1 MTLKRRLAVMALS
14 VCLSMAALAFFSSQ
28 GARSTLIDLLDR
40 GQARESRGSAAAVSN
55 WFKSL
60 ENVVT
65 TGSNNLSFM
74 IEDLGLLPG
83 TAGNYMRNLT
93 EASRP
98 MGLTDLYLALPSGQF
113 LDGGDWFPEDDY
125 DPRTEHWYV
134 SAEKAG
140 SAVLSSPWVS
150 PRLDEPVMTLSMPIY
165 SLYQEG
171 RLLGVMGADIPVS
184 ALTGVI
190 PPEGA
195 LLIGPSG
202 EVLAGSGDE
211 NILSSIPEL
220 LKTEGPSAM
229 DVAFDGRRVQLSSFP
244 LSRGM
249 WMITVS
255 DRDEVFLPLK
265 RLERTQWVLVSVAVA
280 LLALGLGLFCRRFM
294 SQIGRLTSVA
304 EAAIQGDLTARCDMT
319 GNDELARVSRALDSL
334 IDFQRDVLM
343 SLKDG
348 NGSIMSSSSGLSTIA
363 GKVESVTAGLQ
374 EASAELVESMG
385 ESIEVVQTAERDA
398 SSVTEG
404 ARQVACL
411 AEETKKSSDRTLA
424 QARMARELAQE
435 NGQGVE
441 TMSRDFLSVSEISQ
455 GLGQG
460 TQGIEAFV
468 ATIGD
473 IADQTNLL
481 ALNAAIEAARAGEA
495 GRGFSV
501 VAGEIRELSEQ
512 SRAAS
517 KRIKNL
523 SSSMVKGVAKLS
535 DIASEG
541 GSVTQANLER
551 SRMLYQAL
559 EAIAEEAADVSAKT
573 KEVLSRSEN
582 QTKYNGQVSSM
593 LSSLCDA
600 AKRSMARAM
609 DLENSVM
616 ALLEGVSGLGRE
628 NGTLV
633 ELAGRQ
639 EMLIGRHRL

>member
-1 MTLKRRLAVMALS
+1 
-14 VCLSMAALAFFSSQ
+14 
-28 GARSTLIDLLDR
+28 
-40 GQARESRGSAAAVSN
+40 
-55 WFKSL
+55 
-60 ENVVT
+60 
-65 TGSNNLSFM
+65 
-74 IEDLGLLPG
+74 
-83 TAGNYMRNLT
+83 
-93 EASRP
+93 
-98 MGLTDLYLALPSGQF
+98 
-113 LDGGDWFPEDDY
+113 
-125 DPRTEHWYV
+125 
-134 SAEKAG
+134 
-140 SAVLSSPWVS
+140 
-150 PRLDEPVMTLSMPIY
+150 
-165 SLYQEG
+165 
-171 RLLGVMGADIPVS
+171 
-184 ALTGVI
+184 
-190 PPEGA
+190 
-195 LLIGPSG
+195 
-202 EVLAGSGDE
+202 
-211 NILSSIPEL
+211 
-220 LKTEGPSAM
+220 
-229 DVAFDGRRVQLSSFP
+229 
-244 LSRGM
+244 
-249 WMITVS
+249 
-255 DRDEVFLPLK
+255 
-265 RLERTQWVLVSVAVA
+265 
-280 LLALGLGLFCRRFM
+280 
-294 SQIGRLTSVA
+294 
-304 EAAIQGDLTARCDMT
+304 
-319 GNDELARVSRALDSL
+319 
-334 IDFQRDVLM
+334 

-424 QARMARELAQE
+424 QARTARELAQE
-435 NGQGVE
+435 NGHGVE

-512 SRAAS
+512 SRAAA
-517 KRIKNL
+517 KRIKDL
-523 SSSMVKGVAKLS
+523 SSSMVKGVAQLS

-559 EAIAEEAADVSAKT
+559 ESIAEEAADVSAKT
-573 KEVLSRSEN
+573 KEVLNRSEN

>member
-1 MTLKRRLAVMALS
+1 MTLKRRLAAMALS

-28 GARSTLIDLLDR
+28 GAKSTLIDLLDK

-65 TGSNNLSFM
+65 TGANNLSFM

-150 PRLDEPVMTLSMPIY
+150 PRLEEPVMTLSMPIY
-165 SLYQEG
+165 SLYQAG
-171 RLLGVMGADIPVS
+171 RLLGVMGADIPIS

-195 LLIGPSG
+195 LLVGPSG
-202 EVLAGSGDE
+202 EVLAGSEDE
-211 NILSSIPEL
+211 KILSAISEL
-220 LKTEGPSAM
+220 RQVEGPSAL

-249 WMITVS
+249 SMITVS
-255 DRDEVFLPLK
+255 DRDEVLLPLK
-265 RLERTQWVLVSVAVA
+265 RLERTQWGLVSVAVA
-280 LLALGLGLFCRRFM
+280 LLAIGLGLFCRKFM

-319 GNDELARVSRALDSL
+319 GNDELARVSRALDCL
-334 IDFQRDVLM
+334 IDFQRDVLK

-348 NGSIMSSSSGLSTIA
+348 NGSIMSSSSGLSAIA

-374 EASAELVESMG
+374 EASAVLVESMG

-411 AEETKKSSDRTLA
+411 AEETKKSSDRTLT
-424 QARMARELAQE
+424 QARTARELAQE

-441 TMSRDFLSVSEISQ
+441 TMSRDFRSVSEISQ

-512 SRAAS
+512 SRAAA
-517 KRIKNL
+517 KRIKDL
-523 SSSMVKGVAKLS
+523 SSSMVKGVAQLS

-559 EAIAEEAADVSAKT
+559 EAIADEAADVSAKT
-573 KEVLSRSEN
+573 KEVLNRSEN